1 MNKKIENTPA
11 FKKILKW
18 FSITILALLV
28 LLIIAPFFFKDKI
41 KAIVTKTINDNINA
55 TVTFKEIDVSLLKS
69 FPLANLTIDKISVI
83 NKKPFE
89 GDTLFFS
96 EEVNLKMKISELFKK
111 ADETIKLKSISVK
124 NSTVNII
131 FNKEDLGNYDIAI
144 KNETAASSAKSD
156 SFSFDIEE
164 YSAENLKFTY
174 FDVNSKMKM
183 SLDNIYHSGKG
194 NFKDDIFEI
203 DTESKANLSFE
214 KDGTKFMN
222 NLAISL
228 DAIIAIDLK
237 NSKYTFKENTGFINQ
252 LPLEFNGSI
261 QLVDEN
267 QLYDLSFKTPTSSF
281 KNLLA
286 LIPAEYAGN
295 LNSIKTEGDFNI
307 NGVVKGTLSEKTI
320 PAFDISFAS
329 KKAMFKY
336 ADLPKSVQ
344 NININYNIVNKT
356 GLLNDTY
363 VNIEK
368 LTFTIDKDVF
378 SANGKVFNIA
388 ENPQINLEAKGNVNL
403 ENVSKVYPISLDK
416 KLTGILKVAVITAFD
431 MNSIEKGNYQNIKN
445 SGNMSLSNFKYE
457 GIEFSKPFFIDNTSI
472 IFNPNQIKLKE
483 FTAKT
488 GDSDLDIKGNLD
500 NFYGFLFKNQVLKGD
515 FTLNSN
521 LFKMS
526 DFMSDNATNDDT
538 KKGDALKIPSFLDC
552 TFSANAKKV
561 VYDTMDVSNVTGVL
575 IVKEETVR
583 LQNLK
588 MDVFGGNIGMNG
600 LVSTKQKVSNFTMAL
615 NLKELNI
622 SESFSQLE
630 MLKSI
635 APIAKTIE
643 GKINSTINLSGNLTD
658 EMTPDLKTISGNLLG
673 QLLNTKLKASNSKV
687 LSLLDNQVGFFD
699 VGKLDLNEA
708 SANLSFNNGEVI
720 VKPFQIRYEDIRMEI
735 GGTHGFDQAMNYT
748 IKFDVPAKY
757 LGTEITNY
765 IQKLSPKDA
774 EKIKSVPINATLTG
788 SFGNPTLKT
797 DVKQATTNLV
807 NQFIQQQKESLL
819 DKGKDALSNLL
830 NKKATEADSTKT
842 KKDTSDKIKD
852 VLNLFK
858 KKKNN

>member
-1 MNKKIENTPA
+1 MNKKTEKKPV

-18 FSITILALLV
+18 FSITILTLFV
-28 LLIIAPFFFKDKI
+28 LLIIAPFLFKDKI
-41 KAIVTKTINDNINA
+41 KAMVTSTINDNINA

-96 EEVNLKMKISELFKK
+96 EEVNLKMEISELFKK
-111 ADETIKLKSISVK
+111 ADETIQLKSISAK
-124 NSTVNII
+124 NSNINII
-131 FNKEDLGNYDIAI
+131 FNKEGLGNYDIAI
-144 KNETAASSAKSD
+144 KNETAASSTKSD

-183 SLDNIYHSGKG
+183 SLDPIYHSGKG

-252 LPLEFNGSI
+252 LPLEFNGFI

-295 LNSIKTEGDFNI
+295 LNSIKTEGNFNI
-307 NGVVKGTLSEKTI
+307 NGIVKGTLSEKTI
-320 PAFDISFAS
+320 PAFDISIAS

-344 NININYNIVNKT
+344 NININSKIVNKT

-363 VNIEK
+363 VHVEK

-378 SANGKVFNIA
+378 SVNGKVSNIA
-388 ENPQINLEAKGNVNL
+388 ENPKVNLEAKGNINL
-403 ENVSKVYPISLDK
+403 ENVTKVYPISLDK
-416 KLTGILKVAVITAFD
+416 KLTGVLKAAVITAFD

-445 SGNMSLSNFKYE
+445 SGNISLSNFKYE
-457 GIEFSKPFFIDNTSI
+457 GTEFSKPFFIENTSI
-472 IFNPNQIKLKE
+472 VFNNNQIKLKE

-488 GDSDLDIKGNLD
+488 GDSNLDIQGNLE

-515 FTLNSN
+515 FTLNAN

-526 DFMSDNATNDDT
+526 DFMSDNATTDET
-538 KKGDALKIPSFLDC
+538 KKSDALKIPSFLDC
-552 TFSANAKKV
+552 TFSASAKKV
-561 VYDTMDVSNVTGVL
+561 VYDTIDVSNVTGIL
-575 IVKEETVR
+575 IVNDESVR

-600 LVSTKQKVSNFTMAL
+600 LVSTKQKVSNFTMEL

-658 EMTPDLKTISGNLLG
+658 EMTPDLKTISGNLFG

-699 VGKLDLNEA
+699 VRKLDLNEA
-708 SANLSFNNGEVI
+708 SANLSFNNGKVS
-720 VKPFQIRYEDIRMEI
+720 VKPFQIRYQDIRMEI
-735 GGTHGFDQAMNYT
+735 GGSHGFDQAMNYT

-807 NQFIQQQKESLL
+807 NQLIQQQKESLL
-819 DKGKDALSNLL
+819 DKGKEALSNLL
-830 NKKATEADSTKT
+830 NKKATETDSTKT
-842 KKDTSDKIKD
+842 KKDTSDKIKE

>member
-1 MNKKIENTPA
+1 MNKKTEKKPV

-18 FSITILALLV
+18 FSITILTLFV
-28 LLIIAPFFFKDKI
+28 LLIIAPFLFKDKI
-41 KAIVTKTINDNINA
+41 KAMVTNTINDNINA

-96 EEVNLKMKISELFKK
+96 EEVNLKMEISELFKK
-111 ADETIKLKSISVK
+111 ADETIQLKSISAK
-124 NSTVNII
+124 NSNINII
-131 FNKEDLGNYDIAI
+131 FNKEGLGNYDIAI
-144 KNETAASSAKSD
+144 KNETAASSTKSD

-183 SLDNIYHSGKG
+183 SLDPIYHSGKG

-252 LPLEFNGSI
+252 LPLEFNGFI

-295 LNSIKTEGDFNI
+295 LNSIKTEGNFNI
-307 NGVVKGTLSEKTI
+307 NGIVKGTLSEKTI
-320 PAFDISFAS
+320 PAFDISIAS

-344 NININYNIVNKT
+344 NININSKIVNKT

-363 VNIEK
+363 VHVEK

-378 SANGKVFNIA
+378 SVNGKVSNIA
-388 ENPQINLEAKGNVNL
+388 ENPKVNLEAKGNINL
-403 ENVSKVYPISLDK
+403 ENVTKVYPISLDK
-416 KLTGILKVAVITAFD
+416 KLTGVLKAAVITAFD

-445 SGNMSLSNFKYE
+445 SGNISLSNFKYE
-457 GIEFSKPFFIDNTSI
+457 GTEFSKPFFIENTSI
-472 IFNPNQIKLKE
+472 VFNNNQIKLKE

-488 GDSDLDIKGNLD
+488 GDSDLDIQGNLE

-515 FTLNSN
+515 FTLNAN

-526 DFMSDNATNDDT
+526 DFMSDNATTDET
-538 KKGDALKIPSFLDC
+538 KKSDALKIPSFLDC
-552 TFSANAKKV
+552 TFSASAKKV
-561 VYDTMDVSNVTGVL
+561 VYDTIDVSNVTGIL
-575 IVKEETVR
+575 IVNDESVR

-600 LVSTKQKVSNFTMAL
+600 LVSTKQKVSNFTMEL

-658 EMTPDLKTISGNLLG
+658 EMTPDLKTISGNLFG

-699 VGKLDLNEA
+699 VRKLDLNEA
-708 SANLSFNNGEVI
+708 SANLSFNNGEVS
-720 VKPFQIRYEDIRMEI
+720 VKPFQIRYQDIRMEI
-735 GGTHGFDQAMNYT
+735 GGSHGFDQAMNYT

-807 NQFIQQQKESLL
+807 NQLIQQQKESLL
-819 DKGKDALSNLL
+819 DKGKEALSNLL
-830 NKKATEADSTKT
+830 NKKATETDSTKT
-842 KKDTSDKIKD
+842 KKDTSDKIKE